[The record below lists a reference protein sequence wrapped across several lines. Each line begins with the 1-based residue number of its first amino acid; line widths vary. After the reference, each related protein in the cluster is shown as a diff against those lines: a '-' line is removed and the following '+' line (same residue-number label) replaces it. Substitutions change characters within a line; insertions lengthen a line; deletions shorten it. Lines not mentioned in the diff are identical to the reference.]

1 MKILAIF
8 TCFNRKDKTE
18 YCIKSLVSGNPRCE
32 FTFVVADDCST
43 DGTIEALEKMKE
55 VYDIHLL
62 IGNGSLYYSGG
73 MQLGMNYALEK
84 MDQNYDY
91 MLMMNDDVEFYDKCI
106 EKMIKQSVEQGEA
119 VVIGAMQNNRGQ
131 LSYGAIKYV
140 KGIKYETLDINQWSK
155 PADTFNANCV
165 LIPYSAFIKVGAM
178 DSHYIHSLGDFDYGL
193 VLKKYGYKL
202 FVSQEYA
209 GLCNN
214 NSSKGTWLDH
224 SLGIIER
231 IKKKESIKGAPTK
244 QWFYFLRKHFGP
256 TIAIKASLTPYI
268 RIFLGK

>member
-18 YCIKSLVSGNPRCE
+18 YCIKSLISSNPNCE
-32 FTFVVADDCST
+32 FTFIVADDGST
-43 DGTIEALEKMKE
+43 DGTRELLKNMKKI
-55 VYDIHLL
+55 YDIHLL
-62 IGNGSLYYSGG
+62 RGDGNLYYSGG
-73 MQLGMNYALEK
+73 MRLGMQYVLEN
-84 MDQNYDY
+84 MDQSYDY

-119 VVIGAMQNNRGQ
+119 VVVGAMQNNRGQ
-131 LSYGAIKYV
+131 LSYGAIKYL

-165 LIPYSAFIKVGAM
+165 LIPYSAFIEVGAI

-193 VLKKYGYKL
+193 SLKNKGWNIY
-202 FVSQEYA
+202 SSNEYV

-214 NSSKGTWLDH
+214 NNINNTWQDI
-224 SLGIIER
+224 SLSR
-231 IKKKESIKGAPTK
+231 IQRLKKKEEIKGVPLK
-244 QWFYFLRKHFGP
+244 PWLYYLKKNFG
-256 TIAIKASLTPYI
+256 IKAAIRYGFTPYV
-268 RIFLGK
+268 RIILGR